1 MVWESAP
8 THKATGANP
17 RTSPPESATE
27 LRLGDRVQVVT
38 PGDSSYLKVGTVT
51 TILDYGDVRV
61 KLGFWSGTY
70 TYESDELQF
79 LDRPIR
85 W

>member
-1 MVWESAP
+1 
-8 THKATGANP
+8 
-17 RTSPPESATE
+17 
-27 LRLGDRVQVVT
+27 
-38 PGDSSYLKVGTVT
+38 LKVGTVT
-51 TILDYGDVRV
+51 RILDNGDVRV